1 MLRAAPRLMRR
12 AALVVGACAAA
23 WCHADGL
30 VVDKVYHPYVDA
42 LTTEAEW
49 RSTFQDPQPAI
60 ANPSQVHQLSL
71 GHSIGLRSF
80 AELYASATRD
90 PANDGLN
97 TRALELE
104 VKHQLTE
111 QGEYSADWAVLV
123 EFEKKLNVDVEEFAL
138 GLITEKEFGRFSG
151 TVNLFLIEE
160 WGADIKRE
168 FETVLAT
175 QLRYRYRR
183 ELEPALEFYAGPETR
198 ALGPVLQG
206 DLRLGTRKNLHWESG
221 VIFGLDSASPDKTL
235 RFLFEY
241 EF

>member
-1 MLRAAPRLMRR
+1 MRR
-12 AALVVGACAAA
+12 AALAVGACAGS
-23 WCHADGL
+23 WCYADGL

-49 RSTFQDPQPAI
+49 RSIFQDPQPAI
-60 ANPSQVHQLSL
+60 ANPAQVHQASL
-71 GHSIGLRSF
+71 GHSIGMRSF
-80 AELYASATRD
+80 AELYLIGTKD
-90 PANDGLN
+90 HGNGFN
-97 TRALELE
+97 TQALEFEL
-104 VKHQLTE
+104 KHQLTE

-123 EFEKKLNVDVEEFAL
+123 EFEKKLNVDVEEFTM

-151 TVNLFLIEE
+151 AANLFLIEE
-160 WGADIKRE
+160 WGDDINRE
-168 FETVLAT
+168 FETALAT

-183 ELEPALEFYAGPETR
+183 ELEPAIEFYAGQETQ

-206 DLRLGTRKNLHWESG
+206 DVRMGVRKNLHWESG